1 MNFYPRRTIAEQ
13 KARLPLTYQE
23 EYERTCMDRIE
34 IDGNE
39 ICGYFEYS
47 FMEEKSY
54 MEQPIRSQDGT
65 IENLGDYTTFLTPRL
80 IIKYNVMNIEDYR
93 TLMSLIQRKNTF
105 NVTCYDIVKDQRV
118 THEMYFATPQMPMVY
133 HRYLVA
139 MGIQDYTIELIG
151 TNRRLE
157 PETEPETLIFQV
169 LTKNDG
175 IIKKQC
181 YVGDTWRSYIT
192 REQTDYK
199 IMYSDKLSRQIV
211 TKSTDGSTAIQH
223 VNKSEFVYP
232 NDLIISG
239 HLYEEEKIIN

>member
-23 EYERTCMDRIE
+23 EYERTCMDRID

-65 IENLGDYTTFLTPRL
+65 IENLEDYTTFLTPRL

-93 TLMSLIQRKNTF
+93 TLMRLLRSKNTF
-105 NVTCYDIVKDQRV
+105 EVTCYDIVKNKRV

-157 PETEPETLIFQV
+157 PETEPETIKFFVQ
-169 LTKNDG
+169 NQNG
-175 IIKKQC
+175 IIEKQC
-181 YVGDTWRSYIT
+181 YEGDTWRDYID
-192 REQTDYK
+192 REQTDYQ
-199 IMYSDKLSRQIV
+199 IMYSDKLGRNIV
-211 TKSTDGSTAIQH
+211 TKSTDGSTAIYHIQKG
-223 VNKSEFVYP
+223 VFVYP
-232 NDLIISG
+232 DDPIVKG
-239 HLYEEEKIIN
+239 HLYYETESIK